1 MEIKIVIMIVGY
13 WIVNCLM
20 ERKVTKNRAAG
31 RMESQVVG
39 ILFSER
45 QTLMAEYRTLF
56 AVFFYIIRL
65 NSALPSVVLEF
76 W

>member
-1 MEIKIVIMIVGY
+1 M
-13 WIVNCLM
+13 
-20 ERKVTKNRAAG
+20 TKNRAAG

-76 W
+76 

>member
-1 MEIKIVIMIVGY
+1 
-13 WIVNCLM
+13 M

-56 AVFFYIIRL
+56 AVFFFYIIRL

-76 W
+76 